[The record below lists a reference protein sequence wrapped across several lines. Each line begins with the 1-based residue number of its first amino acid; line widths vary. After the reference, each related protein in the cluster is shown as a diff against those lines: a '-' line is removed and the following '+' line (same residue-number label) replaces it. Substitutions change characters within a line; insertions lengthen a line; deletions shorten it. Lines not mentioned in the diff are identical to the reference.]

1 MLMRRWLTATLWV
14 SLSAFFLAAFATVL
28 WLGAVAIVL
37 APLAFVASLLGF
49 GSGGNIG
56 QKLLGPFL
64 IYTAAFIIT
73 ALASA
78 YCVRITVKRFRPASR
93 LPAADEIAQRQA
105 AGLATNVWIRESYLP
120 FYGVLSSLMAGGA
133 IGVLA
138 CSLIVNTWWQK
149 ANPPSADDIARRS
162 PLPHTDSDAAELRDR
177 WMPAAERG
185 EAYAQFVVGEAYAN
199 GLMGLGPNASQ
210 ARDWLKKSAAKGDA
224 DATLSLIVAE
234 RTGSLG
240 DRQQFEN
247 DPAFIAYAQQ
257 QPGWRAAAVHLMLA
271 DTARKTSEGSTSPD
285 QIHRDWLR
293 KAAQGGS
300 RYAAFRLGRAFEFNR
315 SPEGRMEPDF
325 PQAIAWY
332 QAASAYFEIERLIQD
347 TELKAE
353 SPAVVVN
360 TKAPSAD
367 ECDRL
372 KRRAAMV
379 DQRMQTLYAIDTR
392 THEALAHRTIHAD
405 ACEDF
410 RNVADYFAEPLMG
423 ARYGRDGKAA
433 IMYYELAARRGDIG
447 SMLKLAEL
455 CFTEGRGE
463 VWAMIY
469 SYKWYALAID
479 TLGGKDDAASN
490 ALRNTA
496 EAGYNKAR
504 ATLLSPARE
513 EAEAALAALK
523 KQLKRTS
530 D

>member
-14 SLSAFFLAAFATVL
+14 SLCAFFLTAFATVL

-64 IYTAAFIIT
+64 IYAAAFIVT

-78 YCVRITVKRFRPASR
+78 YCVRITVKRFRPVSR
-93 LPAADEIAQRQA
+93 LPAAEEIAHRQA
-105 AGLATNVWIRESYLP
+105 TGLATNVWIREPYLP
-120 FYGVLSSLMAGGA
+120 IFGVLSSLMAGGA

-149 ANPPSADDIARRS
+149 ANPPSADDIARQS
-162 PLPHTDSDAAELRDR
+162 PLPHTDRDAAELRDR
-177 WMPAAERG
+177 WRPAAERG
-185 EAYAQFVVGEAYAN
+185 DAYAQFVVGEAHAN
-199 GLMGLGPNASQ
+199 GLMGLSPSAPQ

-224 DATLSLIVAE
+224 DAMLSLIIAE

-240 DRQQFEN
+240 DRQQFDN

-300 RYAAFRLGRAFEFNR
+300 RHAAFRLGRAFELKR
-315 SPEGRMEPDF
+315 SPEGRNAPDIA
-325 PQAIAWY
+325 QAIAWY
-332 QAASAYFEIERLIQD
+332 QVAGANLEIERLVQT
-347 TELKAE
+347 TEFNAGP
-353 SPAVVVN
+353 PAIVVDA
-360 TKAPSAD
+360 KGPSAD

-379 DQRMQTLYAIDTR
+379 DQRLQTLHAVDVR
-392 THEALAHRTIHAD
+392 THDAMAHRTIQAD
-405 ACEDF
+405 ACENF
-410 RNVADYFAEPLMG
+410 REVADYFAEPFMG
-423 ARYGRDGKAA
+423 GRYGRDDKAA
-433 IMYYELAARRGDIG
+433 FMYYELAARRGDVG
-447 SMLKLAEL
+447 SMLRLAEHA
-455 CFTEGRGE
+455 FTEGLGE
-463 VWAMIY
+463 VWAVIY
-469 SYKWYALAID
+469 SYKWYALAVEA
-479 TLGGKDDAASN
+479 LAGKDDAASN
-490 ALRNTA
+490 ALRSTA

-504 ATLLSPARE
+504 ATLLGPARD
-513 EAEAALAALK
+513 EAEAALAELK
-523 KQLKRTS
+523 TQLKR
-530 D
+530 